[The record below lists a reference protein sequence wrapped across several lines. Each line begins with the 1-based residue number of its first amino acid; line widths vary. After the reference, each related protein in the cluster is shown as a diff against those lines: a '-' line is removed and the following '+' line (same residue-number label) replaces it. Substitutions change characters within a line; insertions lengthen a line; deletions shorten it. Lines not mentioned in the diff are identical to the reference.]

1 MSKYNIYL
9 CQVNNR
15 FGDEVFLPYS
25 VGVIQSY
32 CQQFDVINEFFSFKG
47 FIYLKEDI
55 KKLVDKLDNPNII
68 GLSCFV
74 WNWEYNKALAKSIK
88 IYYPNCL
95 IVMWGPHIPH
105 DSYSFFQKH
114 PYVDIIVHG
123 EGEITFYD
131 ILCEYLET
139 TPDYTKIL
147 GISVKVDGFNC
158 FKTRER
164 EGFINFKE
172 LPSPYLQGIFDDL
185 IRIPNKWNACH
196 ETNRG
201 CPYSCAFCSWGS
213 MNYRKLQEFPI
224 GRLEEELEW
233 FGKNKIEV
241 LYNCDSNYGILK
253 RDYNITQKLVEVKRK
268 YDFPTQFRPTF
279 AKNNNQDVFEIAK
292 LLNEAKFQK
301 GVTLSMQS
309 MNEECLKN
317 IKRKNI
323 RTDSFQNLINLYR
336 HEKIS
341 TYTEIIMGLPGETYK
356 TFKKGIAKLFQ
367 LGQHEGCYIYMC
379 QLLPNSEMANSDYIK
394 EFNIKTVKMPMLLA
408 YTTPEK
414 DNLGEFFDIVVETK
428 SLSVEDWKKS
438 FIFAWATQ
446 CFHCMNLTQYLAI
459 FMWNEFK
466 IDFDDFYESIIEFAI
481 KYPHTLVGKQYLLV
495 RNIIEKWLD
504 GESIDLTVKQFG
516 ETTWNAEEASFL
528 NIVSNKDIFYL
539 EVEKIMIYLIK
550 TKNLFIQKELLNDL
564 INYQKN
570 MLVDPFTPAFFSMDL
585 KYNLPEYFDNSY
597 FGIQIP
603 LEKKDCHVTF
613 TKDHEYTNNLKSYSL
628 EVVRY
633 GRKSNKLHHKKRVM

>member
-1 MSKYNIYL
+1 LSKHTIYL
-9 CQVNNR
+9 SQVNNR
-15 FGDEVFLPYS
+15 FGSEVFLPYS

-32 CQQFDVINEFFSFKG
+32 CQQFDVINEVFNFKE

-55 KKLVDKLDNPNII
+55 KQLVDKLDNPSII
-68 GLSCFV
+68 GISCFI

-88 IYYPNCL
+88 IHYPNCL
-95 IVMWGPHIPH
+95 IVMGGPHIPKEP
-105 DSYSFFQKH
+105 YNFFHEH

-123 EGEITFYD
+123 EGEIAFYD
-131 ILCEYLET
+131 ILCEYIKT
-139 TPDYTKIL
+139 APDYTQIPGL
-147 GISVKVDGFNC
+147 SVKFDGINC
-158 FKTRER
+158 FKTRNR
-164 EGFINFKE
+164 ESFIDLKE
-172 LPSPYLQGIFDDL
+172 LPSPYLQGIFDEL
-185 IRIPNKWNACH
+185 IRLPNKWNACH

-201 CPYSCAFCSWGS
+201 CPYSCVFCSWGS
-213 MNYRKLQEFPI
+213 MNYRKLQEFPF

-268 YDFPTQFRPTF
+268 YDFPNHFRPTF

-292 LLNEAKFQK
+292 LLNEANFQK
-301 GVTLSMQS
+301 GITLSMQS

-323 RTDSFQNLINLYR
+323 KTDSFQNLINLYR
-336 HEKIS
+336 HEKIP

-394 EFNIKTVKMPMLLA
+394 DFSIKAVKMPMLLA
-408 YTTPEK
+408 YTTPKK
-414 DNLGEFFDIVVETK
+414 DTIREFFDIVVETK
-428 SLSVEDWKKS
+428 SLSIEYWKKC

-466 IDFDDFYESIIEFAI
+466 IDFDDFYENILEFAME
-481 KYPHTLVGKQYLLV
+481 YPHTLVGKQYLLV
-495 RNIIEKWLD
+495 RNIMDKWLD
-504 GESIDLTVKQFG
+504 GESIDVVVEQFG

-528 NIVSNKDIFYL
+528 NIVSNKNMFYL
-539 EVEKIMIYLIK
+539 EVEKMMIYLLK
-550 TKNLFIQKELLNDL
+550 AKNLFIQKELLYDL

-570 MLVDPFTPAFFSMDL
+570 MLVDPFTPETFSMDF
-585 KYNLPEYFDNSY
+585 KYNLPEYFDNAY
-597 FGIQIP
+597 FGIETL
-603 LEKKDCHVTF
+603 LEKKDCNITF
-613 TKDHEYTNNLKSYSL
+613 TKDHEYINSLKSYSL

-633 GRKSNKLHHKKRVM
+633 GRKSNKLHHTKNVI